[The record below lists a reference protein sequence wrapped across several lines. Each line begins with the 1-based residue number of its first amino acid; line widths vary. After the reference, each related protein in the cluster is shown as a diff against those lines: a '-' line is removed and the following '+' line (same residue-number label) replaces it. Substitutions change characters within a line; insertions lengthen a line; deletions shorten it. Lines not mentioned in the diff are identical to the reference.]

1 MQNWLSSLLSASP
14 IQFATP
20 PALLLLLCLPYFWWV
35 HAHSVTDM
43 SPTRKNIALAFR
55 CLLVTMLVFA
65 LAGMKWVKK
74 GDALAVVFVVDS
86 SKSVREDQKKVIE
99 KYIADAAKGR
109 RQVDKVGVITFAQD
123 PHTQSQPGQPLD
135 PSRIVD
141 PGMTTS
147 TNVEQALR
155 TAKAE
160 LDTTASD
167 SGKRI
172 VLISDGNENAGRA
185 LAETPELSAARIVL
199 DTITLPASLQK
210 ETLIDKLVLPARAKI
225 GEPFPVRVVVSSLT
239 PQTATVA
246 LSRDGKL
253 GPSKTVELHAGKN
266 VVVFDQ
272 SIDSAGFAKYSATLN
287 APEDTIA
294 ENNRGE
300 GFVWVK
306 GKPTVLYVA
315 DSPALTGFLQTAL
328 KGQNINVEYAPP
340 GALPTSAAALQK
352 YDSVF
357 LSNVRAGD
365 LSLPQMTALQVSC
378 RDFGIGFGMVGGEG
392 SYGAGG
398 YKGTPIEDVLPVSL
412 EVKKQKRIPSCAV
425 ALVIEDLEIPSTVNM
440 SIEAAKATMDLLEPI
455 DQVGV
460 IDCQGGF
467 GGFGGRGAGSG
478 DATPAGTWRIKM
490 QHVVDRE
497 ALKSQ
502 MQNLQGM
509 GDPPSYDPYILEAAR
524 VLNETDAKVKHI
536 VFFGDGDASYEANQG
551 AITRNMQ
558 KIRDM
563 GITVS
568 TIVTGGDGPQ
578 AIKFMATIAYIGGGH
593 SYIAEKPQDLPRLL
607 LKDQQTISQPPIIEE
622 PFNVVPV
629 AGDEVFKGIDW
640 ASSPPLL
647 GYNISTPK
655 ATAEISLLSHRGDP
669 IFAGW
674 RYGLGRAVAFTSDD
688 RAKWGAQWVGWSGYA
703 KFWAQAVRWSLRPFA
718 PSEYNTQVTMDGG
731 RGHISV
737 DALDEEGHYVNKL
750 LLNSKIAPPYN
761 GGVKSPASAD
771 QALRQTG
778 PGRYEGWF
786 DAPQI
791 GTYLVNVVEKKSKG
805 PDAATVIGLSTPYS
819 PEYRNTT
826 SNRYLMTQLAQS
838 GMGRTDPAPP
848 EIFGGDRP
856 SVFTANDMVPSLML
870 LSMLL
875 LPFDIAIRRL
885 AIDPNDLHRLWDW
898 LTGKSGKKRK
908 GRAVSPELSR
918 LKEAKQ
924 GVADRQAALQN
935 AGSVYENGNSPPN
948 TQRPAPASVLSN
960 SENAPIPNLTPRTAT
975 LGSVETSV
983 MSTAAPTIRN
993 APAPPAATVEPED
1006 EPEEEAGMSRLMAAK
1021 LRARQREQ
1029 DQKDGK

>member
-1 MQNWLSSLLSASP
+1 MQNWFSSLLSASP
-14 IQFATP
+14 IQFASPWALT
-20 PALLLLLCLPYFWWV
+20 LLLSLPYFWWV
-35 HAHSVTDM
+35 HAHTVTDM
-43 SPTRKNIALAFR
+43 SPIRKNIALAFR
-55 CLLVTMLVFA
+55 CLLVCLLVFA
-65 LAGMKWVKK
+65 LSGMKWVKK
-74 GDALAVVFVVDS
+74 GDALAVVFIVDS
-86 SKSVREDQKKVIE
+86 SKSVREDQKAAIE
-99 KYIADAAKGR
+99 KYIAEAAKGR
-109 RQVDKVGVITFAQD
+109 RSVDKVGVITFAQD

-135 PSRIVD
+135 PSRITD
-141 PGMTTS
+141 PGMTTA
-147 TNVEQALR
+147 TNIEQALR

-172 VLISDGNENAGRA
+172 VLISDGNENSGRA
-185 LAETPELSAARIVL
+185 LGEVPELSAARIVL
-199 DTITLPASLQK
+199 DTITLPTSLEK
-210 ETLIDKLVLPARAKI
+210 EALIEKMVLPARAKI
-225 GEPFPVRVVVSSLT
+225 GEPFPIKVVVSSLS
-239 PQTATVA
+239 PQTATVQ
-246 LSRDGKL
+246 LSRDGKA
-253 GPSKTVELHAGKN
+253 GPSKSVELHVGKN

-272 SIDSAGFAKYSATLN
+272 NVDSAGFVKYAATLN
-287 APEDTIA
+287 APQDTVA
-294 ENNRGE
+294 ENNKGE

-315 DSPALTGFLQTAL
+315 DSPALTGFLQKAL
-328 KGQNINVEYAPP
+328 KEQNINVDYAPP
-340 GALPTSAAALQK
+340 GAMPTSAAALQK

-365 LSLPQMTALQVSC
+365 LSIPQMTALQVSC
-378 RDFGIGFGMVGGEG
+378 RDFGVGFGMVGGEG
-392 SYGAGG
+392 SFGAGG

-425 ALVIEDLEIPSTVNM
+425 ALVIEDLEIPTTVNM

-460 IDCQGGF
+460 IDCVGGF
-467 GGFGGRGAGSG
+467 GGFGGSGAGAS
-478 DATPAGTWRIKM
+478 TPGGTWRIKM
-490 QHVVDRE
+490 QHVTDRD
-497 ALKSQ
+497 ALKTQ
-502 MQNLQGM
+502 MQSLQNM

-551 AITRNMQ
+551 QITQNMQ
-558 KIRDM
+558 RIRDM

-568 TIVTGGDGPQ
+568 TIITGATDQGS
-578 AIKFMATIAYIGGGH
+578 IKFMATLAYVGGGH

-640 ASSPPLL
+640 SSAPPLL

-655 ATAEISLLSHRGDP
+655 PTAELSLLSHRGDP

-718 PSEYNTQVTMDGG
+718 PSEYNTQITMDGG

-737 DALDEEGHYVNKL
+737 DALDEQGRYVNKIPF
-750 LLNSKIAPPYN
+750 SAKIAPPYN
-761 GGVKSPASAD
+761 GGMKSPTAID
-771 QALRQTG
+771 QTLRQTG
-778 PGRYEGWF
+778 PGHYEGWF

-791 GTYLVNVVEKKSKG
+791 GTYLVNVVEKRSKG
-805 PDAATVIGLSTPYS
+805 PDSATVVGLSTPYS
-819 PEYRNTT
+819 PEYRNTS
-826 SNRYLMTQLAQS
+826 SNQFLMTQLAQS
-838 GMGRTDPAPP
+838 GMGRTDPSPP
-848 EIFGGDRP
+848 AVFGGERP
-856 SVFTANDMVPSLML
+856 VVFSANDMVPSLML

-885 AIDPNDLHRLWDW
+885 AIDPNDLAKLWAR
-898 LTGKSGKKRK
+898 LTGKSKAKKVK
-908 GRAVSPELSR
+908 SSVAPELSR

-924 GVADRQAALQN
+924 AVADRQSALQKESV
-935 AGSVYENGNSPPN
+935 ASSSFDSYKGGGSSGAPVIVLPESPIVPSRMTTLGVSEVKPNLAPGVSNQNIVSPPN
-948 TQRPAPASVLSN
+948 PAQSDD
-960 SENAPIPNLTPRTAT
+960 
-975 LGSVETSV
+975 
-983 MSTAAPTIRN
+983 
-993 APAPPAATVEPED
+993 ED
-1006 EPEEEAGMSRLMAAK
+1006 EVAEGEGGMSRLMAAK
-1021 LRARQREQ
+1021 LRAQKRQQENQ
-1029 DQKDGK
+1029 DSK